1 MTHSGV
7 AIGLVRVVLHLP
19 SSNSLKFKRQI
30 VSGLLRRLRQEL
42 KVSAAEV
49 GELDR
54 WQLAEIAVATVSGD
68 SRQADRILAAAVAF
82 IESNADGAQVTDVS
96 TELVHL

>member
-1 MTHSGV
+1 MTPSGV

-68 SRQADRILAAAVAF
+68 SRQADKVLAAALSY
-82 IESNADGAQVTDVS
+82 IEAHCDGARITDVS
-96 TELVHL
+96 TELIQL